1 MMRLVLAMAMIGWA
15 GAASAQRVSTVDGNK
30 LLGFCTAKATVGCD
44 AYISGVADA
53 IAAAGPGKAMACIPS
68 AVTGAQLRGVV
79 VKYLKNHPETR
90 ELKAG
95 ELTIKALG
103 QAFPCKP

>member
-1 MMRLVLAMAMIGWA
+1 MTRLVLCLALCGWA

-30 LLGFCTAKATVGCD
+30 LLGFCTSKATVGCD

-53 IAAAGPGKAMACIPS
+53 IAAAGPGKAAACIPS
-68 AVTGAQLRGVV
+68 SVTGAQLRSVM
-79 VKYLKNHPETR
+79 VKYLKNHPESR

>member
-1 MMRLVLAMAMIGWA
+1 MRRMVLCLALIGWA

-30 LLGFCTAKATVGCD
+30 LLGFCSAKATVGCD

-53 IAAAGPGKAMACIPS
+53 IAAAGPGKAQACIPS
-68 AVTGAQLRGVV
+68 SVTGTQLRGVM
-79 VKYLKNHPETR
+79 VKYLRSHPESR

-95 ELTIKALG
+95 ALTIKALG